1 MCTIRGH
8 FGSAPEWL
16 SNDKHV
22 YTVHDIRYII
32 HRTTIYYITHTVL
45 CTVYY
50 IPRTVIYHGIFHN
63 TVYYIPH
70 RGNHGISYT
79 VTWYTTYSIWH
90 TVYHLPYMM
99 YRKQISKRNPNVWY
113 FQRYFLLLKNLE
125 SRLLIWPL
133 ESFNIRSSISKIWG
147 KRLSSGEQWV
157 PKRTELRLKILLEIL
172 YEDPLW
178 VICNDLNVNLQGE
191 DGSFS

>member
-8 FGSAPEWL
+8 FGSAPEWV
-16 SNDKHV
+16 SISSV
-22 YTVHDIRYII
+22 RYII
-32 HRTTIYYITHTVL
+32 HRTTIYYITNTVL

-50 IPRTVIYHGIFHN
+50 LQRYIIYRTVEIMVYHMVYMIYHIQYM
-63 TVYYIPH
+63 TY
-70 RGNHGISYT
+70 GISYT
-79 VTWYTTYSIWH
+79 VNDVPQTDLQRQPTRS
-90 TVYHLPYMM
+90 
-99 YRKQISKRNPNVWY
+99 
-113 FQRYFLLLKNLE
+113 QRYFLLFKNLE